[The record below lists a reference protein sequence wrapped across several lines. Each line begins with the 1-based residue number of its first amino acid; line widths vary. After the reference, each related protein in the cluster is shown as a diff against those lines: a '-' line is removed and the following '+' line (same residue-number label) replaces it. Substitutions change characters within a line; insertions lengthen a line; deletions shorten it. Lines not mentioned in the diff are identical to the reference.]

1 MDERKR
7 TVAQERAHVEMMIE
21 LERQEA
27 GWRDLKLRMSL
38 IPNDWHRMEKLAP
51 VRPRRKKVTIALDED
66 VARWFRSLGEGYHRR
81 MNAVLRTYMLALISK
96 EVLSLGDQTRLG
108 DEIWGR
114 ARKKGEED

>member
-1 MDERKR
+1 MEERKR
-7 TVAQERAHVEMMIE
+7 TAAQERRHTEMMIE

-38 IPNDWHRMEKLAP
+38 IPNDWHRMDALAP

-66 VARWFRSLGEGYHRR
+66 VARWFAGLGEGYHRR
-81 MNAVLRTYMLALISK
+81 MNSVLRTYMLALISK
-96 EVLSLGDQTRLG
+96 EVLSLGDVTREG

-114 ARKKGEED
+114 KARKGEE